1 LKKLLFDDEHD
12 SEDMGYDINLAGN
25 EYILCD
31 NNKKKKEKKI
41 LKNNLAYKCKS
52 KAFPMKTL
60 WKEE

>member
-1 LKKLLFDDEHD
+1 
-12 SEDMGYDINLAGN
+12 MGYDLNLAGN

-52 KAFPMKTL
+52 KAFLMKTL
-60 WKEE
+60 WEEEEE